1 MFFIFILHT
10 VPYIFKTKTH
20 PAMLVHLTFS
30 FACSVIFALILTYL
44 LKRRAPGP
52 FNGVLYFFAII
63 FVFTAGLGVLIN
75 PIGPTYKN
83 VPWLAIGAIA
93 LLIMLLIA
101 ELLPHHEK
109 GMIVKHDPELTEEE
123 KDERTLE
130 REFNLLIGLIFV
142 ILIGAII
149 YVATSSKQIHMSF

>member
-1 MFFIFILHT
+1 
-10 VPYIFKTKTH
+10 
-20 PAMLVHLTFS
+20 MLIHLSFA

-63 FVFTAGLGVLIN
+63 FVFTAGLGLLIN
-75 PIGPTYKN
+75 PVGPMVKG

-123 KDERTLE
+123 KNERTLE
-130 REFNLLIGLIFV
+130 REFNIMIGLIFV
-142 ILIGAII
+142 ILIAAII
-149 YVATSSKQIHMSF
+149 YVATSDKQIHMSF

>member
-1 MFFIFILHT
+1 
-10 VPYIFKTKTH
+10 
-20 PAMLVHLTFS
+20 MLVHLFFS
-30 FACSVIFALILTYL
+30 FACSIIFALVLTYL

-83 VPWLAIGAIA
+83 VPWMAIGAIA

-123 KDERTLE
+123 KNEQTLE
-130 REFNLLIGLIFV
+130 KEFNILIGLIFV
-142 ILIGAII
+142 ILI
-149 YVATSSKQIHMSF
+149 T

>member
-1 MFFIFILHT
+1 
-10 VPYIFKTKTH
+10 
-20 PAMLVHLTFS
+20 MLVHLIFS
-30 FACSVIFALILTYL
+30 FACSIIFALILTYL

-52 FNGVLYFFAII
+52 FNGVLYFFCII

-75 PIGPTYKN
+75 PIGPTYKS

-123 KDERTLE
+123 KNEQALE
-130 REFNLLIGLIFV
+130 KEFNLLIGLIFA
-142 ILIGAII
+142 ILIAAII
-149 YVATSSKQIHMSF
+149 YVATSGKPIHMSF